1 MEKIRK
7 LIDKYWDL
15 LSYIFFGGLTTVVN
29 YAVYLP
35 LYNWAG
41 LSGTL
46 SNCAAWVVSVIF
58 AFVTNKLFVFKSCDW
73 SPAVALPELG
83 KFVGCR
89 VGSGLVETGIIF
101 LTVDTLQW
109 NGNLWKFIGSVL
121 VVVINYFASKL
132 LVFRKKN
139 G

>member
-1 MEKIRK
+1 MKKIRS

-15 LSYIFFGGLTTVVN
+15 LSYVFFGGLTTAVN
-29 YAVYLP
+29 FVVYLP

-46 SNCAAWVVSVIF
+46 SNCVAWVVSVIF
-58 AFVTNKLFVFKSCDW
+58 AFVTNKRFVFKSRDW
-73 SPAVALPELG
+73 SPAVALPELV

-89 VGSGLVETGIIF
+89 LGSGLIETGVIF
-101 LTVDTLQW
+101 LTVDMLHW
-109 NGNLWKFIGSVL
+109 NGNLWKFIVSVL
-121 VVVINYFASKL
+121 VVVINYSASKL